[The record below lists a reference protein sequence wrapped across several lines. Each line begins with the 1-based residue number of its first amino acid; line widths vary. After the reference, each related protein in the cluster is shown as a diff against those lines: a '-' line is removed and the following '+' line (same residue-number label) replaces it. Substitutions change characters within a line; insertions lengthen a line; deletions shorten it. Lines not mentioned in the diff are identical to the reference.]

1 MIVRLLRGI
10 GQGRL
15 VEVPLDTALNL
26 FQSGAAEPVKRGP
39 ITATLP
45 TPETTAYAIQDDNGP
60 NHRG

>member
-1 MIVRLLRGI
+1 MTIRLLRGI
-10 GQGRL
+10 GRGRL

-45 TPETTAYAIQDDNGP
+45 TPETTAYVIQTNNGP
-60 NHRG
+60 DRSG